1 MFPQTFAILPD
12 YSPSPKS
19 LTGTTQ
25 HLTAIMSGTKK
36 TEDKKKSSVSS
47 KDGTNF
53 KRSRDDLDET
63 DDRIQSFD
71 ELLTRMKQMFDDTNT
86 RIDTCKS
93 DLQAEFTTLRE
104 NVQSFKDRCSV
115 EINNLSDALALTQN
129 NVNLNHERHLKNSKS
144 NDLLL
149 SGVPYHQPEDLLGFV
164 KSASAALGYGERELP
179 LIYTKRL
186 ARPPIAPGSTPPIL
200 LQFAFRAARDDFYFR
215 YLSSHNLSLTHLGF
229 NVNKRVYLNENLTDQ
244 ARSIKGAALKLKK
257 SGKLHSVYTKD
268 GFIFVKPAEGGE
280 AKLVNSLEQL
290 AE

>member
-1 MFPQTFAILPD
+1 
-12 YSPSPKS
+12 
-19 LTGTTQ
+19 
-25 HLTAIMSGTKK
+25 MSGTKK

-104 NVQSFKDRCSV
+104 DVQSFKDRCSV

-129 NVNLNHERHLKNSKS
+129 N
-144 NDLLL
+144 
-149 SGVPYHQPEDLLGFV
+149 
-164 KSASAALGYGERELP
+164 SASAALGYGERELP